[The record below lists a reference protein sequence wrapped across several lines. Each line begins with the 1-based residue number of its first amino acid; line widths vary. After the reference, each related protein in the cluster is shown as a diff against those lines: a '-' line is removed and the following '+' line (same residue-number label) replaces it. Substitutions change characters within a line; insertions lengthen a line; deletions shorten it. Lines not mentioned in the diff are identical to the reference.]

1 MPGCEMSRT
10 AFWAAGWLVGCTAAP
25 KDDISEDSNT
35 TDGVDDTAVNI
46 DWPAVDTSTEC
57 PAVDFSAANPYTL
70 TTDVVYDVEAGEELL
85 LDLYVPDLPAPRPG
99 VVMVHGGG
107 FTSGSRGYMDRA
119 AEHYASA
126 GFVVLNVEYRRIPAV
141 GLDDLVRDVICSV
154 HWGLSQAEA
163 IGLEP
168 TCLGTMG
175 ESAGG
180 YLVSMVSLGGAEP
193 SFVQGCDADTD
204 LQALFRWS
212 VPYYGIS
219 DLPAFAEASGLGAL
233 MPGLAEL
240 AGMSVE
246 ELSPTSYVGRDPGV
260 GFFLPHGTAD
270 TVVPPSQSE
279 VFFAALESAGHPVEL
294 RLLEGVPHG
303 FMTGDG
309 FLGEANG
316 RVQGDIE
323 TFVVRMNASR

>member
-1 MPGCEMSRT
+1 MART
-10 AFWAAGWLVGCTAAP
+10 ALVAVGWLVGCTAAP
-25 KDDISEDSNT
+25 KSDSSDNVPPA
-35 TDGVDDTAVNI
+35 DGDSDTAVPV
-46 DWPAVDTSTEC
+46 DWPAVDTSAEC

-70 TTDVVYDVEAGEELL
+70 TTDVVYDVESGEELL
-85 LDLYVPDLPAPRPG
+85 LDLYVPDLSGPRPG

-126 GFVVLNVEYRRIPAV
+126 GFVVLNVEYRRVPAV
-141 GLDDLVRDVICSV
+141 GLDDLVRDVICSM
-154 HWGLSQAEA
+154 HWGRSQAEA

-180 YLVSMVSLGGAEP
+180 YLVSMASLAGADP
-193 SFVQGCDADTD
+193 SFVHGCDAATD
-204 LQALFRWS
+204 LQALVRWS

-240 AGMSVE
+240 ADRTVE
-246 ELSPTSYVGRDPGV
+246 DLSPTSYVGRDPGV

-279 VFFAALESAGHPVEL
+279 VFYAALESAGHPAEL
-294 RLLEGVPHG
+294 RLLDGVPHG

-316 RVQGDIE
+316 RVQYDIE
-323 TFVVRMNASR
+323 DFVVRMNAAR